1 MDQASFPEMYERW
14 IVGPLFRPW
23 AELTLD
29 EMKLSPGDRVLDIAC
44 GTGIVARV
52 AKERLGT
59 AGHVVGVDISRGML
73 AVARQ
78 VAPDI
83 EWREGNA
90 IDLPLLEKEPFDVI
104 VCDLRM
110 PRLGGREMYEKLAE
124 KHPEVA
130 ERVIF
135 ATGDTVRGDTL
146 SFLESLG
153 RPFLHKPF
161 TLAELRTVLGGVRRV
176 G

>member
-1 MDQASFPEMYERW
+1 SDGSDA
-14 IVGPLFRPW
+14 V
-23 AELTLD
+23 
-29 EMKLSPGDRVLDIAC
+29 DR
-44 GTGIVARV
+44 
-52 AKERLGT
+52 
-59 AGHVVGVDISRGML
+59 
-73 AVARQ
+73 AVAQ
-78 VAPDI
+78 
-83 EWREGNA
+83 
-90 IDLPLLEKEPFDVI
+90 PFDVI

-124 KHPEVA
+124 QHPEVA
-130 ERVIF
+130 DRVIF

-161 TLAELRTVLGGVRRV
+161 TLAELRTVLGGVRRA